1 MNENQLILNIETTG
15 IDPHKNHIYLINIF
29 TNDRHYNFY
38 SINNESE
45 EKIIKSAYK
54 IIHDKQIIC
63 FSEFDI
69 KFINS
74 KIIKYTEFD
83 AVNNYI
89 YLQKLIRNCYKN
101 SFTSLKAK
109 DLATKLFD
117 INIDE
122 KSKSVKIYKR
132 FSKSKHIS
140 DELIE
145 FAKTSLAFKL
155 KLYEYIIQY
164 FEKNCDTFEICSTNI
179 RYLLYSIKKIKNN
192 LEIILITDNKIE
204 IDAMYESTQVQSQD
218 MFLTLSLS
226 LHEGYIDK
234 DFVECIMTSMKNNYN
249 LVSNYYPLV
258 INDEFIY
265 ENIKELVKYTLT
277 EIFNE

>member
-1 MNENQLILNIETTG
+1 MNDNQLILNIETTG

-29 TNDRHYNFY
+29 TNDRYYNFY

-45 EKIIKSAYK
+45 EKIIKSAYQ
-54 IIHDKQIIC
+54 IIQDKQIIC

-69 KFINS
+69 KFINFQ
-74 KIIKYTEFD
+74 IIKYTEFD

-89 YLQKLIRNCYKN
+89 YLQKLIRNYYKN

-109 DLATKLFD
+109 DLAAKLFD
-117 INIDE
+117 INIDD
-122 KSKSVKIYKR
+122 KSKSVKTYKR
-132 FSKSKHIS
+132 FSKSNHIS

-155 KLYEYIIQY
+155 KLYEYMIQY
-164 FEKNCDTFEICSTNI
+164 FEKNCNTFEICSTNI

>member
-1 MNENQLILNIETTG
+1 MNDNQLILNIETTG

-54 IIHDKQIIC
+54 IIQGKQIIC

-69 KFINS
+69 KFINA

-89 YLQKLIRNCYKN
+89 YLQKLIRNYYKN

-109 DLATKLFD
+109 DLAAKLFD

-122 KSKSVKIYKR
+122 KSKSVKTYKR
-132 FSKSKHIS
+132 FSKSNHIS

-155 KLYEYIIQY
+155 KLYEYMIQY

>member
-54 IIHDKQIIC
+54 IIQDKQIIC

-89 YLQKLIRNCYKN
+89 YLQKLIRNYYKN

-109 DLATKLFD
+109 DLAAKLFD

-132 FSKSKHIS
+132 FSKSNHMS

-155 KLYEYIIQY
+155 KLYEYMIQY

>member
-69 KFINS
+69 KFINA

-89 YLQKLIRNCYKN
+89 YLQKLIRNYYKN

-109 DLATKLFD
+109 DFQNQ
-117 INIDE
+117 NI
-122 KSKSVKIYKR
+122 
-132 FSKSKHIS
+132 
-140 DELIE
+140 
-145 FAKTSLAFKL
+145 
-155 KLYEYIIQY
+155 
-164 FEKNCDTFEICSTNI
+164 
-179 RYLLYSIKKIKNN
+179 
-192 LEIILITDNKIE
+192 
-204 IDAMYESTQVQSQD
+204 
-218 MFLTLSLS
+218 FL
-226 LHEGYIDK
+226 
-234 DFVECIMTSMKNNYN
+234 MN
-249 LVSNYYPLV
+249 
-258 INDEFIY
+258 
-265 ENIKELVKYTLT
+265 
-277 EIFNE
+277 

>member
-1 MNENQLILNIETTG
+1 MNDNQLILNIETTG

-29 TNDRHYNFY
+29 TNDRYYNFY

-45 EKIIKSAYK
+45 EKIIKSAYQ
-54 IIHDKQIIC
+54 IIQDKQIIC

-69 KFINS
+69 KFINF

-89 YLQKLIRNCYKN
+89 YLQKLIRNYYKN

-109 DLATKLFD
+109 DLAAKLFD
-117 INIDE
+117 INIDD
-122 KSKSVKIYKR
+122 KSKSVKTYKR
-132 FSKSKHIS
+132 FSKSNRIS

-155 KLYEYIIQY
+155 KLYEYMIQY
-164 FEKNCDTFEICSTNI
+164 FEKNCNTFEICSTNI

>member
-54 IIHDKQIIC
+54 IIQDKQIIC

-89 YLQKLIRNCYKN
+89 YLQKLIRNYYKN

-109 DLATKLFD
+109 DLAAKLFD

-132 FSKSKHIS
+132 FSKSNHMS

-155 KLYEYIIQY
+155 KLYEYMIQY

-249 LVSNYYPLV
+249 LVRNYYPLV

>member
-1 MNENQLILNIETTG
+1 MNDNQLILNIETTG

-29 TNDRHYNFY
+29 TNDRYYNFY

-45 EKIIKSAYK
+45 EKIIKSAYQ
-54 IIHDKQIIC
+54 IIQDKQIIC

-69 KFINS
+69 KFINA

-89 YLQKLIRNCYKN
+89 YLQKLIRNYYKN

-109 DLATKLFD
+109 DLAAKLFD
-117 INIDE
+117 INIDD
-122 KSKSVKIYKR
+122 KSKSVKTYKR
-132 FSKSKHIS
+132 FSKSNHIS

-155 KLYEYIIQY
+155 KLYEYMIQY
-164 FEKNCDTFEICSTNI
+164 FKKNCDTFEICSTNI

>member
-29 TNDRHYNFY
+29 TNDRYYNFY
-38 SINNESE
+38 SINNKSE

-54 IIHDKQIIC
+54 IIQDKQIIC

-69 KFINS
+69 KFINA

-89 YLQKLIRNCYKN
+89 YLQKLIRNYYKI

-132 FSKSKHIS
+132 FSKSNHIS

-155 KLYEYIIQY
+155 KLYEYMIQY
-164 FEKNCDTFEICSTNI
+164 FEKNFDTFEICSTNI

>member
-1 MNENQLILNIETTG
+1 MNDNQLILNIETTG

-54 IIHDKQIIC
+54 IIQDKQIIC

-69 KFINS
+69 KFINA

-89 YLQKLIRNCYKN
+89 YLQKLIRNYYKN

-109 DLATKLFD
+109 DLAAKLFD
-117 INIDE
+117 INIDD
-122 KSKSVKIYKR
+122 KSKSVKTYKR
-132 FSKSKHIS
+132 FSKSNHIS

-155 KLYEYIIQY
+155 KLYEYMIQY

-218 MFLTLSLS
+218 TFLTLSLS

-265 ENIKELVKYTLT
+265 ENIKEIVKYTLT